1 MKATNNSK
9 HAIANRT
16 AAIIQYFIP
25 LLGLIYAF
33 SGLSSISL
41 YVTMQL
47 LNYQQ
52 DFSCIHSFQ
61 VFTDEVILIT
71 PARTCTK
78 ITDIFLFT
86 RPMSYWFFYT
96 TLTFVV
102 VPFLT

>member
-41 YVTMQL
+41 HVTMQL
-47 LNYQQ
+47 LNHQKT
-52 DFSCIHSFQ
+52 FHPFT
-61 VFTDEVILIT
+61 VFKYSQMKQSLSH
-71 PARTCTK
+71 
-78 ITDIFLFT
+78 LQ
-86 RPMSYWFFYT
+86 
-96 TLTFVV
+96 
-102 VPFLT
+102 